1 METIKYALRGVSIEQ
16 FATPSEPSS
25 DNVQLN
31 LNIPIRTN
39 YQERTIAVGA
49 NIQFTESEKVFLI
62 AEVLCHFII
71 EESCWKELT
80 EGCTKD
86 AVLPKGL
93 VNNLVRIAIS
103 TSRGALCAK
112 TENTPYSKFFL
123 PIIEM
128 QEGQGEDVVIPFAP
142 EKDDAQKAE

>member
-1 METIKYALRGVSIEQ
+1 MEAIKYTLRGVSIEQ
-16 FATPSEPSS
+16 FATVFEPTG
-25 DNVQLN
+25 DNIQLN

-39 YQERTIAVGA
+39 YEERTIAVGA
-49 NIQFTESEKVFLI
+49 NIQFLDRDKLFLV

-71 EESCWKELT
+71 EEDSWNRITDNKT
-80 EGCTKD
+80 ND

-93 VNNLVRIAIS
+93 VSNLARIAIS

-123 PIIEM
+123 PLIEM
-128 QEGQGEDVVIPFAP
+128 PEEQGEDLIISAR
-142 EKDDAQKAE
+142 

>member
-1 METIKYALRGVSIEQ
+1 MEAIKYILRGVSIEQ
-16 FATPSEPSS
+16 FATVFEPTG
-25 DNVQLN
+25 DNIQLN

-39 YQERTIAVGA
+39 YEERTIAVGA
-49 NIQFTESEKVFLI
+49 NIQFLDRDKLFLV

-71 EESCWKELT
+71 EEDSWNRITDNKT
-80 EGCTKD
+80 ND

-93 VNNLVRIAIS
+93 VSNLARIAIS

-123 PIIEM
+123 PLIEM
-128 QEGQGEDVVIPFAP
+128 PEEQGEDLIISAR
-142 EKDDAQKAE
+142 

>member
-1 METIKYALRGVSIEQ
+1 MEAIKYTLRGVSIEQ
-16 FATPSEPSS
+16 FATVFEPTG
-25 DNVQLN
+25 DNIQLN

-39 YQERTIAVGA
+39 YEERTIAVGA
-49 NIQFTESEKVFLI
+49 NIQFLDRDKLFLV

-71 EESCWKELT
+71 EEDSWNRITDNKT
-80 EGCTKD
+80 ND

-93 VNNLVRIAIS
+93 VSNLARIAIS

-123 PIIEM
+123 PLIEM
-128 QEGQGEDVVIPFAP
+128 PEEQAEDLIISAR
-142 EKDDAQKAE
+142 

>member
-1 METIKYALRGVSIEQ
+1 METVKYALRGISIDQ
-16 FATPSEPSS
+16 FATPFEPSS
-25 DNVQLN
+25 ENIQLN

-49 NIQFTESEKVFLI
+49 NIQFREDDRPFLV

-71 EESCWKELT
+71 EESSWNTLT
-80 EGCTKD
+80 DDCNKD
-86 AVLPKGL
+86 AVLPKWFM
-93 VNNLVRIAIS
+93 NNLVRIAIS

-112 TENTPYSKFFL
+112 TENTPFAKFFL

-128 QEGQGEDVVIPFAP
+128 PDDQGENITIP
-142 EKDDAQKAE
+142 KDPKTTTENR

>member
-1 METIKYALRGVSIEQ
+1 MEAIKYTLRGVSIEQ
-16 FATPSEPSS
+16 FATVFEPTG
-25 DNVQLN
+25 DNIQLN

-39 YQERTIAVGA
+39 YEERTIAVGA
-49 NIQFTESEKVFLI
+49 NIQFLDRDKLFLV

-71 EESCWKELT
+71 EEDSWNRITDNKT
-80 EGCTKD
+80 ND

-93 VNNLVRIAIS
+93 VRNLARIAIS

-123 PIIEM
+123 PLIEM
-128 QEGQGEDVVIPFAP
+128 PEEQGEDLIISAR
-142 EKDDAQKAE
+142 